1 MKSKIPL
8 LLAAALAGLFASC
21 SPVTVTT
28 DYDTSA
34 PFKKYRTYALAPAA
48 KGQSLSPSS
57 EAALRDTL
65 RTDLAKRGLTE
76 KTSGK
81 PDIAI
86 ARHAFTQ
93 DKLSVQEYTDW
104 GYNVG
109 GAWPYRYGYYGA
121 WAGAPR
127 TYVDVSQYTQG
138 TLILDFV
145 DTKTNKLV
153 FRGTGSAMVGNP
165 NANADRIREAVI
177 RIAAAWPM
185 KPPV

>member
-1 MKSKIPL
+1 MKSKISL
-8 LLAAALAGLFASC
+8 LLATTLAALFASC
-21 SPVTVTT
+21 SPVSVTT
-28 DYDTSA
+28 DYDPSA
-34 PFKKYRTYALAPAA
+34 PFKKYKTYALAPAA
-48 KGQSLSPSS
+48 KGQALSPSS

-65 RTDLAKRGLTE
+65 RSELAKKGLTE
-76 KTSGK
+76 KKSGK
-81 PDIAI
+81 PDLAI

-104 GYNVG
+104 GYSVG

-177 RIAAAWPM
+177 RMVAGLPL
-185 KPPV
+185 